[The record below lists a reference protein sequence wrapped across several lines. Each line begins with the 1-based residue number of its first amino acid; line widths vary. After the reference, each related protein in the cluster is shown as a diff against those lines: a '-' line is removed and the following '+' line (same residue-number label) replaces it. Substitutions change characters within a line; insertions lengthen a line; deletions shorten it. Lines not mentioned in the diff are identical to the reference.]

1 MKRNCN
7 SSVLQEVVAPKHRLT
22 IKPEAIESGRL
33 PINHTQDP
41 WSAGIPAYLFSCNG
55 RRHGCLRSQGS
66 TASSMSSKPE
76 NSLRDWIALSF
87 VIGVGSR
94 TAAILIDR
102 FGSPTSV
109 FAASTHSLESAGLRR
124 ETIDTIKSTE
134 AQEKADHEIDQ
145 LARLGGEALSLA
157 SERYPALLRETY
169 DPPIVIYCLGDVCS
183 VFAQPT
189 IAIVG
194 SRRCSTYGRNVA
206 EKLSREIAQRGVTVV
221 SGLARGIDSA
231 AHRGAL
237 DGRGLTVGVMGTGL
251 DAVYPKENR
260 KLAARISEQGA
271 LITEFPFG
279 TPPASQ
285 NFPFR
290 NRVISGVAL
299 GVMVVEGAERSGSL
313 ITARLAY
320 EQGRDVFAVPGNIT
334 SAKSFGPNYL
344 IKDGAKLVHTWRDVI
359 EELPAEMKAAIL
371 SAERGEGTSKQAVVD
386 EVELSDSER
395 RVLKMLNTDE
405 AVHIDQ
411 LISKAGLGSG
421 ELMGALLKLEMLDR
435 VRQLPG
441 KSFVKRM

>member
-1 MKRNCN
+1 M
-7 SSVLQEVVAPKHRLT
+7 S
-22 IKPEAIESGRL
+22 PE
-33 PINHTQDP
+33 
-41 WSAGIPAYLFSCNG
+41 
-55 RRHGCLRSQGS
+55 
-66 TASSMSSKPE
+66 PE

-94 TAAILIDR
+94 TAAMLIDR
-102 FGSPTSV
+102 FGSPAAV
-109 FAASTHSLESAGLRR
+109 FESSAHTLESAGLRR
-124 ETIDTIKSTE
+124 ETIDSINSRDSRERATR
-134 AQEKADHEIDQ
+134 EIEE
-145 LARLGGEALSLA
+145 LARLGGQALILTD
-157 SERYPALLRETY
+157 ERYPALLRETY
-169 DPPIVIYCLGDVCS
+169 DPPIVIYCHGEVAS
-183 VFAQPT
+183 AFSQPA

-206 EKLSREIAQRGVTVV
+206 EKLSRELAERGITIV

-260 KLAARISEQGA
+260 KLAARIAEQGA
-271 LITEFPFG
+271 LVTEFPLA

-290 NRVISGVAL
+290 NRVISGLVL

-344 IKDGAKLVHTWRDVI
+344 IKDGAKLVQTWRDVI
-359 EELPAEMKAAIL
+359 EELPVDMKTAIL
-371 SAERGEGTSKQAVVD
+371 SAERGEQTAKQANVD
-386 EVELSDSER
+386 QVDLSDSER
-395 RVLKMLNTDE
+395 KVLKMLNTDE
-405 AVHIDQ
+405 AVHIDL
-411 LISKAGLGSG
+411 LIAKAGLGSG
-421 ELMGALLKLEMLDR
+421 ELMGALLRLEMHDR
-435 VRQLPG
+435 IRQLPG
-441 KSFVKRM
+441 KTFVRRM

>member
-1 MKRNCN
+1 
-7 SSVLQEVVAPKHRLT
+7 
-22 IKPEAIESGRL
+22 
-33 PINHTQDP
+33 
-41 WSAGIPAYLFSCNG
+41 
-55 RRHGCLRSQGS
+55 
-66 TASSMSSKPE
+66 MSSEPD

-94 TAAILIDR
+94 TAAVLIDR
-102 FGSPTSV
+102 FGSPTFVFEASV
-109 FAASTHSLESAGLRR
+109 HSLESAGLRR
-124 ETIDTIKSTE
+124 ETIDAIKSAE
-134 AQEKADHEIDQ
+134 PREKAAREIEE
-145 LARLGGEALSLA
+145 LAKLGGEALSLA
-157 SERYPALLRETY
+157 DERYPRLLRETY
-169 DPPIVIYCLGDVCS
+169 DPPIVIYCLGD
-183 VFAQPT
+183 FASAFSQPG

-206 EKLSREIAQRGVTVV
+206 EKLSRELAERGVTLI

-237 DGRGLTVGVMGTGL
+237 EGRGLTVAVMGTGL

-260 KLAARISEQGA
+260 KLAARIAEQGA
-271 LITEFPFG
+271 LVTEFPVA
-279 TPPASQ
+279 TPPVSQ

-290 NRVISGVAL
+290 NRVISGLAL

-344 IKDGAKLVHTWRDVI
+344 IKDGAKLVQTWRDVI
-359 EELPAEMKAAIL
+359 EELPFETKATIL
-371 SAERGEGTSKQAVVD
+371 AAERGEQRIEQVRIN
-386 EVELSDSER
+386 EVALSDSER

-405 AVHIDQ
+405 PVHIDQ
-411 LISKAGLGSG
+411 LILKGGLGSG
-421 ELMGALLKLEMLDR
+421 ELMGALLKLEMTDR
-435 VRQLPG
+435 IRQLPG

>member
-1 MKRNCN
+1 M
-7 SSVLQEVVAPKHRLT
+7 
-22 IKPEAIESGRL
+22 
-33 PINHTQDP
+33 
-41 WSAGIPAYLFSCNG
+41 
-55 RRHGCLRSQGS
+55 
-66 TASSMSSKPE
+66 
-76 NSLRDWIALSF
+76 
-87 VIGVGSR
+87 
-94 TAAILIDR
+94 LIDR

-109 FAASTHSLESAGLRR
+109 FDASAHSLESAGLRR
-124 ETIDTIKSTE
+124 ETIEAIKSSE
-134 AQEKADHEIDQ
+134 PREKATREIEQ
-145 LARLGGEALSLA
+145 LAGLGGEALILND
-157 SERYPALLRETY
+157 ERYPALLRETY
-169 DPPIVIYCLGDVCS
+169 DPPIVIYFLGA
-183 VFAQPT
+183 FATALSQPAV
-189 IAIVG
+189 AIVG

-206 EKLSREIAQRGVTVV
+206 EKLSRELAERGVTIV

-237 DGRGLTVGVMGTGL
+237 DGGGLTVGVMGTGL

-260 KLAARISEQGA
+260 KLAARIAEQGA
-271 LITEFPFG
+271 LVTEFPLT
-279 TPPASQ
+279 TPPVSQ

-290 NRVISGVAL
+290 NRVISGLAL

-344 IKDGAKLVHTWRDVI
+344 IKDGAKLVQTWRDVV

-371 SAERGEGTSKQAVVD
+371 SAERGETRVAQKVLD
-386 EVELSDSER
+386 EVALSDSER
-395 RVLKMLNTDE
+395 RVLKMLNSDE

-411 LISKAGLGSG
+411 LITKAGLGSG

-435 VRQLPG
+435 IRQLPG